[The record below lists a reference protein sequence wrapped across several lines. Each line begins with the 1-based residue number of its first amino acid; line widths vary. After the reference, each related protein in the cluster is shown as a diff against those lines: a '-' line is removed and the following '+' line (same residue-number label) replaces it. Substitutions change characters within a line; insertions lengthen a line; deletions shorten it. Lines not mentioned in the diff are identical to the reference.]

1 MPIRQQTIW
10 VPGGIVLLVLIIALV
25 TYAVDETEYVVV
37 TQFGRPVRTV
47 TESGLQFKLPY
58 PIQEA
63 NRFDRR
69 LQVFESRL
77 IEFLTRDKKNIV
89 VKFFVCW
96 GVKDPKL
103 FLQAVG
109 TNTVAE
115 QKLDDILTSKGG
127 AAIGDFNFD
136 DLISVEQDIRI
147 DELNERVRTNIEE
160 QSLRDYGI
168 LVTEVGIS
176 RLALPESNVFSVY
189 NRMRADR
196 KAIASKYRAE
206 GKEMA
211 SGIRAKADRDRSEIL
226 SNAYQESQIIRGE
239 GEAEAARI
247 YAEAFQK
254 DLKFYQF
261 WRTMESYRKILN
273 EKTTLVLS
281 EDSELFK
288 YLRE

>member
-1 MPIRQQTIW
+1 MKQSIW
-10 VPGGIVLLVLIIALV
+10 VLGGIALLGLIIALV
-25 TYAVDETEYVVV
+25 TFTVDETDYVVV

-58 PIQEA
+58 PAQRV

-77 IEFLTRDKKNIV
+77 IEFLARDKKNIII
-89 VKFFVCW
+89 KFFVCW
-96 GVKDPKL
+96 RVKDPKL

-109 TNTVAE
+109 TNMVAE

-127 AAIGDFNFD
+127 AAIGDFDFD

-147 DELNERVRTNIEE
+147 DELNERVQTNIEE
-160 QSLRDYGI
+160 QALRDYGI

-176 RLALPESNVFSVY
+176 RLALPESNAFSVY
-189 NRMRADR
+189 NRMRAER
-196 KAIASKYRAE
+196 KAIANKYRAE

-211 SGIRAKADRDRSEIL
+211 SGIRAKADRDKSEIL
-226 SNAYQESQIIRGE
+226 SKAYQEAQIIQGE

-254 DLKFYQF
+254 DLGFYQF
-261 WRTMESYRKILN
+261 WRTMESYRKILD

-288 YLRE
+288 YLKE

>member
-1 MPIRQQTIW
+1 MKKNIW
-10 VPGGIVLLVLIIALV
+10 ILGGIVLLGLIIALV
-25 TYAVDETEYVVV
+25 TFTVDETDYVVV
-37 TQFGRPVRTV
+37 TQFGRPVRTI

-58 PIQEA
+58 PAQRV

-89 VKFFVCW
+89 IKFFVCW

-109 TNTVAE
+109 TNMVAE

-127 AAIGDFNFD
+127 AAIGDFEFE

-160 QSLRDYGI
+160 QALRDYGI

-176 RLALPESNVFSVY
+176 RLALPESNAFSVY
-189 NRMRADR
+189 NRMRAER
-196 KAIASKYRAE
+196 KAIANKYRAE

-211 SGIRAKADRDRSEIL
+211 SGIRAKADRDKSEIL
-226 SNAYQESQIIRGE
+226 SKVYQEAQIIRGE

-254 DLKFYQF
+254 DLEFYQF
-261 WRTMESYRKILN
+261 WRTMESYRKILD

-288 YLRE
+288 YLKE